1 MWAGAAGAAPATC
14 GTSQPCCC
22 QHDQAQQPV
31 PCRSY
36 MRVEANATHMVHS
49 VLSSYDGSLMDRFT
63 LTKPPGWRFRPRP
76 VSLDIKRSQAAA
88 DGSSVS
94 GGRPLSGSWARLFG
108 RMGGGGAPAAVA

>member
-1 MWAGAAGAAPATC
+1 
-14 GTSQPCCC
+14 
-22 QHDQAQQPV
+22 
-31 PCRSY
+31 

-63 LTKPPGWRFRPRP
+63 LTKPPGWRFHPRP
-76 VSLDIKRSQAAA
+76 TSPDKRSQAAA

-108 RMGGGGAPAAVA
+108 RMGGDGAPAAVA